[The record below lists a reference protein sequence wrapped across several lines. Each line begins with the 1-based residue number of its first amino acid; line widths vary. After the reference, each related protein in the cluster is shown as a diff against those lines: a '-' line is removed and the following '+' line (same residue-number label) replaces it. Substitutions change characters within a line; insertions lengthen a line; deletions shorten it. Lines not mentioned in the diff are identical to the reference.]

1 MILSPF
7 VSSLNG
13 QTGLGERHADMRS
26 SAHFSEAS
34 REKDIGTAGE
44 TNGEM
49 DGETVC
55 DLSSALQELRRAERE
70 AELHP
75 EHAHSHHM
83 WAQKIRKIR
92 LELSHIQQALQRTAQ
107 GPLDL
112 SVKKEPIAMTTTPLG
127 EKQEMKQVRNVR
139 ALNPEQVEPL

>member
-1 MILSPF
+1 
-7 VSSLNG
+7 
-13 QTGLGERHADMRS
+13 MRS
-26 SAHFSEAS
+26 STHFLETSE
-34 REKDIGTAGE
+34 EKDRGTDGE
-44 TNGEM
+44 TNGGM
-49 DGETVC
+49 DGEIAC

-92 LELSHIQQALQRTAQ
+92 LELSHIHQALQRTSQ

-112 SVKKEPIAMTTTPLG
+112 SVKKEPIAMMTTSLG
-127 EKQEMKQVRNVR
+127 EKQEMKQVTYVSIS
-139 ALNPEQVEPL
+139 VFS

>member
-1 MILSPF
+1 MD
-7 VSSLNG
+7 
-13 QTGLGERHADMRS
+13 ERHADMRS
-26 SAHFSEAS
+26 SAHFSDAGE
-34 REKDIGTAGE
+34 EKDRGTDGE
-44 TNGEM
+44 TDGEM
-49 DGETVC
+49 DRDIVC

-112 SVKKEPIAMTTTPLG
+112 SVKKEPVAMTTTPMVYQ
-127 EKQEMKQVRNVR
+127 QEVKQVTNVSDGSC
-139 ALNPEQVEPL
+139 